1 MSGILDRC
9 TCTPNARVFVA
20 EGQVYCTRCLSARSL
35 LPLNL
40 QVSEL
45 GVLGLFYRP
54 EEPLRWTLPRA
65 FPTVECSP
73 AGACWLSAIFPIA
86 RMTSGNL
93 NFQQRMVR
101 VAAEIYRAGQLTPAV
116 LKALQVYERGCRW
129 YPIVGP
135 VPGVAVFANS
145 LHVSD
150 KPFPGATHVLT
161 NLPLPQRPKP
171 EDFCPFECAMATVYD
186 IGHDAVMY
194 VAEGK
199 ISWAPRGG
207 DEVKFEAVPGELKLI
222 ANRLRTS
229 FPPHHAVDMSKFAFT
244 APGCG
249 VSMRVERQHGC
260 LPADTVP
267 EGNCWWSLFDLLP
280 LEVQDKEIRH
290 ANQFG
295 YQTKHGVSGKYL
307 QRRLQVNGLRAV
319 TDSNG
324 PIVVQYFSVKESW
337 IRHLKLAGEPSYS
350 GFEDLLRIRVE
361 PNTSPLANT
370 EGKIFRFGSHK
381 WYGAGKRARKA
392 RSCATA
398 TVAGR
403 ALSVR
408 ETRQAKEHEVAGADK
423 AEHLKHY
430 SPPAEG
436 NCGWHCI
443 SAIANRMVNSIFETT
458 LPERVRPPDDWA
470 TDDDLANAIQILRL
484 PAALDRNGACT
495 SAKYVLKLEGEHWTV
510 TVTPGMSPSLLPLEC
525 VQGCCEHKGGLGSPD
540 AIEVSGF
547 DPACLDWLAEVMHL
561 PSSAIPAALAE
572 MSGDSDR
579 SASPV
584 TTVWTVSQ
592 FFARHS
598 GGNHPDQVRLGKI
611 ISLCQV
617 IEDCCC
623 SQNKTNRVTPEE
635 VAAKIDLYLRGA
647 TNLEECLAR
656 LEKARPPRVI
666 DTSFDWDVVLPG
678 VEAATQTN
686 KLPQV
691 NQCRALVPVVTQ
703 KSLDNNSVPLTA
715 FSLANYYYRAQGDE
729 VRHRERLT
737 AVLSKLEEVVREEYG
752 LMPTE
757 PGPRPT
763 LPRGLDEL
771 KDQMEED
778 LLRLA
783 NAQATSDMM
792 AWAVEQVDLKTWVK
806 NYPRWTPPPPPPKVQ
821 PRKTKPVKS
830 LPERKPVP
838 APRRKVGPDCGSP
851 VSLGGDVPNSWE
863 DLAVSSPLDLP
874 TPPEPATLSS
884 ELVIVSSPQC
894 IFRPATP
901 LSEPAPI
908 PAPRGTVS
916 RPVTPLSEPIPV
928 PAPRRKFQQVKRLSS
943 AAAVPLHQN
952 EPLDLSA
959 SSQTEY
965 EASPSAP
972 PQSGGVLGV
981 EGHEAEET
989 LSEISDMS
997 GNIKPASVS
1006 SSSSLSSVEI
1016 TRPKYSAQAIIDSG
1030 GPCSGHLQ
1038 GVKETCL
1045 SVMREACD
1053 ATKLDDPATQE
1064 WLSRM
1069 WDRVDMLTWRNT
1081 SVCQAIRTLDG
1092 RLKFLPK
1099 MILET
1104 PPPYPCEFV
1113 MMPHTPA
1120 PSVGAESDLTIGSVA
1135 TEDVPR
1141 ILEKIENVGE
1151 MANQE
1156 PSAFSEDKPV
1166 DDQLVNDP
1174 RISSRRP
1181 DESTAAPSAGTGG
1194 AGSFTDLPS
1203 SDGADADGGG
1213 PFRTAKRKAERLFD
1227 QLSRQVFDLVSHL
1240 PVFFS
1245 RLFHPG
1251 GGYSTGDWGFAAF
1264 TLLCLFL
1271 CYSYPAF
1278 GIAPLLGVFSGTSR
1292 RVRMGVF
1299 GCWLAFAVGL
1309 FKPVSDPVGAACEF
1323 DSPECRNILLSFE
1336 LLKPWDPVRSLVV
1349 GPVGLGLAILGRL
1362 LGGARCIWHFLLR
1375 LGIVADCILAGAY
1388 VLSQGRCKKCWGSC
1402 IRTAPNEVAFNVFPF
1417 TRATR
1422 SSLIDLCDR
1431 FCAPKGMDPIFLA
1444 TGWRGCW
1451 AGRSPI
1457 EQPSEKPI
1465 AFAQLDEKK
1474 ITARTVVAQPYD
1486 PNQAV
1491 KCLRVLQAG
1500 GAMVAEAVPKV
1511 VKVSAVPFRAPFF
1524 PTGVKVD
1531 PDCRVV
1537 VDPDTFTAALRS
1549 GYSTTNLVLGVGDFA
1564 QLNGL
1569 KIRQISKPSGGGP
1582 HLMAALHVA
1591 CSMALHMLTGIYV
1604 TAVGSC
1610 GTGTNDPWCANP
1622 FAVPGYGPGSL
1633 CTSRLC
1639 ISQHGLTLPLTA
1651 LVAGFGIQE
1660 IALVVLIFVS
1670 IGGMAHRLSC
1680 KADMLCI
1687 LLAIASYVWVPL
1699 TWLLC
1704 VFPCWLR
1711 CFSLHPLTIL
1721 WLVFFLISVN
1731 MPSGILAMVLLV
1743 SLWLLGRYTN
1753 VAGLVTPYDIHHYTS
1768 GPRGVAALATAPD
1781 GTYLAAVRRAALT
1794 GRTMLFTPSQLGSLL
1809 EGAFR
1814 TRKPSLNTVNVIGS
1828 SMGSGGVFTIDG
1840 KVKCVTAA
1848 HVLTG
1853 NSARV
1858 SGVGFNQMLDFD
1870 VKGDFAIA
1878 DCPNWQG
1885 AAPKAQFCAD
1895 GWTGRAYWLTSSGV
1909 EPGVIGKGFAFCFTA
1924 CGDSGSPVITEA
1936 GELVGV
1942 HTGSNK
1948 QGGGIVTRPSGQFCN
1963 VAPIKLSEL
1972 SEFFAGPK
1980 VPLGDVKVGSH
1991 IIKDISEV
1999 PSDLCALLAAKPELE
2014 GGLSTVQLLCVF
2026 FLLWRMMGH
2035 AWTPLV
2041 AVSFFILNEVLPAVL
2056 VRSVFSFGMFVLSWL
2071 TPWSAQILMIRLLTA
2086 ALNRNRWSLA
2096 FFSLGAVTG
2105 FVADLAAT
2113 QGHPLQAVMNLST
2126 YAFLPR
2132 MMVVTSP
2139 VPVITCGVVHLL
2151 AIILYLFKYRGLHQ
2165 ILVGDGVFSAAFFLR
2180 YFAEGKLREGVSQ
2193 SCGMNHESLTGALA
2207 MRLNDEDLDFLMKWT
2222 DFKCFVSASNMRNAA
2237 GQFIEAAYAKALRVE
2252 LAQLVQVD
2260 KVRGVLAKL
2269 EAFADTVA
2277 PQLSPGDIV
2286 VALGHTPVG
2295 SIFDLKVGSTKH
2307 TLQAIETRVLAGSKM
2322 TVARV
2327 VDPTPTPPPAPVPIP
2342 LPPKVLENGP
2352 NAWGDED
2359 RLNKKKR
2366 RRMEALG
2373 IYVMGGKKYQKFW
2386 DKNSGDVFY
2395 EEVHNNTDEWECL
2408 RVGDPADFDP
2418 EKGTLCGHVT
2428 IENKAYHVYI
2438 SPSGKKFLVPVNP
2451 ENGRVQWEAAKLSM
2465 EQALGMM
2472 NVDGE
2477 LTAKELEKLKR
2488 IIDKLQGLTK
2498 EQCLNLL
2505 AASGLTRCGRGGL
2518 VVTETA
2524 VKIVKFHNRTFTL
2537 GPVNLKVA
2545 SEVELKDAVEHNQH
2559 PVARPIDGGVVLLR
2573 SAVPSLIDV
2582 LISGA
2587 DASPK
2592 LLAHHGP
2599 GNTGIDGTLWDFES
2613 EATKEEVALS
2623 AQIIQACDIRRG
2635 DAPKIGLPYKLYPVR
2650 GNPERVKGVLQN
2662 TRFGDIPYK
2671 TPSDTGSPVHAAA
2684 CLTPNATPVT
2694 DGRSVLATTMPPGFE
2709 LYVPTIPA
2717 SVLDYLD
2724 SRPDCPKQLTEHGC
2738 EDAALKDLS
2747 KYDLSTQGFVLPGVL
2762 RLVRKYLF
2770 AHVGKCPPVHRPSTY
2785 PAKNSMAGINGNRFP
2800 TKDIQSVPE
2809 IDVLCAQAV
2818 RENWQTVTPCTLKKQ
2833 YCGKKK
2839 TRTILGTN
2847 NFIALAH
2854 RAALSGVTQG
2864 FMKKAFNSPIALG
2877 KNKFKEL
2884 QTSVLGRCLEA
2895 DLASCDRSTPAI
2907 VRWFAANLLYEL
2919 ACAEEH
2925 LPSYVLNCCHDLLVT
2940 QSGAVTKRGGLSSG
2954 DPITSV
2960 SNTIYSLVIYAQH
2973 MVLSYFKSGHP
2984 HGLLFLQD
2992 QLKFEDMLKVQP
3004 LIVYSDDLVL
3014 YAESPTMPNYH
3025 WWVEH
3030 LNLMLGFQTDPKK
3043 TAITDSP
3050 SFLGCRIINGR
3061 QLVPNRDRIL
3071 AALAY
3076 HMKASNVSEYYASAA
3091 AILMDSCACLEYD
3104 PEWFEELVVGIA
3116 QCARKDGYS
3125 FPGTPFFMSMWE
3137 KLRSNY
3143 EGKKSRVCGYCGAPA
3158 PYATA
3163 CGLDVC
3169 IYHTHFHQHC
3179 PVTIWCGHPAGSGSC
3194 SECKSPVGKGTSPL
3208 DEVLEQVPYKPP
3220 RTVIMHVEQGLTPLD
3235 PGRYQTRRGLVSV
3248 RRGIRG
3254 NEVELPDGDYAS
3266 TALLPTCKEI
3276 NMVAVASNVL
3286 RSRFIIGPPGAGK
3299 TYWLLQQV
3307 QDGDVIY
3314 TPTHQTMLD
3323 MIRALGTCR
3332 FNVPAGTTLQFP
3344 VPSRTGPWVR
3354 ILAGGWCPG
3363 KNSFLDEAA
3372 YCNHL
3377 DVLRLL
3383 SKTTLTCLGDFK
3395 QLHPVGFDSH
3405 CYVFDIMP
3413 QTQLKTIWRF
3423 GQNICDAIQPDYRD
3437 KLMSMVNTTRVT
3449 YVEKPVR
3456 YGQVLT
3462 PYHRDR
3468 EDDAITI
3475 DSSQGATFD
3484 VVTLH
3489 LPTKDSLNRQRALV
3503 AITRARHAIFVY
3515 DPHRQLQGLFDL
3527 PAKGTPVNLAVHRD
3541 GQLIVLD
3548 RNNKECTVAQALG
3561 NGDKFRA
3568 TDKRVVDS
3576 LRAICADL
3584 EGSSSPLPKVAHNL
3598 GFYFSPDLTQFA
3610 KLPVELAP
3618 HWPVVTT
3625 QNNEKWPDRLV
3636 ASLRPI
3642 HKYSRACIG
3651 AGYMVGPSVFLGTP
3665 GVVSYYLT
3673 KFVKG
3678 EAQLLPETVFSTGR
3692 IEVDCREYL
3701 DDREREVAASLPH
3714 AFIGDVKGT
3723 TVGGCHHVTSRYLP
3737 RVLPKESV
3745 AVVGVSSPG
3754 KAAKALCTLTD
3765 VYLPDL
3771 EAYLHPET
3779 QSKCWK
3785 MMLDFKEVRLMVW
3798 RDKTAYFQLEGR
3810 YFTWYQ
3816 LASYASYIRVPVN
3829 STVYLDP
3836 CMGPALCNRRV
3847 VGSTHWGADLAV
3859 TPYDYGAKIILS
3871 SAYHGEMPPGYKIL
3885 ACAEFSLDDP
3895 VRYKH
3900 TWGFESD
3907 TAYLYEFT
3915 GNGEDWEDYNDAFRA
3930 RQEGK
3935 IYKATATSLKFHFP
3949 PGPVIE
3955 PTLGLN

>member
-9 TCTPNARVFVA
+9 TCTPNARVFMA
-20 EGQVYCTRCLSARSL
+20 EGQVYCTRCLSARTL

-40 QVSEL
+40 QAPEL

-93 NFQQRMVR
+93 NFQQRIVR
-101 VAAEIYRAGQLTPAV
+101 VAAEIYKAGQLTPTV
-116 LKALQVYERGCRW
+116 LKNLQVYERGCRW

-150 KPFPGATHVLT
+150 KLFPGATHVLT

-171 EDFCPFECAMATVYD
+171 EDFCPFECAMAVVYD

-194 VAEGK
+194 VAEERV
-199 ISWAPRGG
+199 SWAPRGG
-207 DEVKFEAVPGELKLI
+207 EKGKFETVPEEL
-222 ANRLRTS
+222 RLVAEQLFTS
-229 FPPHHAVDMSKFAFT
+229 FPPHHVVDMSKFIFT
-244 APGCG
+244 APDCG
-249 VSMRVERQHGC
+249 ASMRVERQYGC
-260 LPADTVP
+260 LPAGTVP
-267 EGNCWWSLFDLLP
+267 DGNCWWSLFSSLP
-280 LEVQDKEIRH
+280 PEVQYKEIRR
-290 ANQFG
+290 ATQFG
-295 YQTKHGVSGKYL
+295 YQTKHGVAGKYL
-307 QRRLQVNGLRAV
+307 QRRLQINGLRAV
-319 TDSNG
+319 VDPDG
-324 PIVVQYFSVKESW
+324 PIVIQYFSVKESW
-337 IRHLKLAGEPSYS
+337 IRHVKLAGEPGYP

-361 PNTSPLANT
+361 PNTLPLSN
-370 EGKIFRFGSHK
+370 KDDKVFRFGGYK
-381 WYGAGKRARKA
+381 WYGAGKRARRA
-392 RSCATA
+392 RAGAAT

-403 ALSVR
+403 ASPVR
-408 ETRQAKEHEVAGADK
+408 ETQLAKKHEAASANK
-423 AEHLKHY
+423 AELIERY
-430 SPPAEG
+430 SPPADG

-443 SAIANRMVNSIFETT
+443 SAITNRMVNSKFETA
-458 LPERVRPPDDWA
+458 LPEKVRPPEDWA
-470 TDDDLANAIQILRL
+470 TDEDLVNTIQILRL
-484 PAALDRNGACT
+484 PAALDRNGACA
-495 SAKYVLKLEGEHWTV
+495 SAKYILKLEGEHWTV
-510 TVTPGMSPSLLPLEC
+510 SVIPGMPPSLLPFEC
-525 VQGCCEHKGGLGSPD
+525 VQGCCEHKGSLRSPN
-540 AIEVSGF
+540 AVEVFGF
-547 DPACLDWLAEVMHL
+547 DPVSLDRLAGVMHL

-572 MSGDSDR
+572 LSGDLDR
-579 SASPV
+579 PTSPAA
-584 TTVWTVSQ
+584 TVWTVSQ
-592 FFARHS
+592 FYARHS
-598 GGNHPDQVRLGKI
+598 GGEHPDQKCLRKI
-611 ISLCQV
+611 ISLCEV
-617 IEDCCC
+617 IEGCCC
-623 SQNKTNRVTPEE
+623 SQNKINLVTPEE
-635 VAAKIDLYLRGA
+635 VKTKIDQYLDGA
-647 TNLEECLAR
+647 ASLEECLAR
-656 LEKARPPRVI
+656 LEKARPPSVL

-678 VEAATQTN
+678 VGAAVRAA
-686 KLPQV
+686 KLPHA
-691 NQCRALVPVVTQ
+691 NQCHAPATVVTQ
-703 KSLDNNSVPLTA
+703 RSS
-715 FSLANYYYRAQGDE
+715 
-729 VRHRERLT
+729 
-737 AVLSKLEEVVREEYG
+737 
-752 LMPTE
+752 
-757 PGPRPT
+757 
-763 LPRGLDEL
+763 
-771 KDQMEED
+771 
-778 LLRLA
+778 
-783 NAQATSDMM
+783 
-792 AWAVEQVDLKTWVK
+792 
-806 NYPRWTPPPPPPKVQ
+806 PKFQ
-821 PRKTKPVKS
+821 KKKAESVKS
-830 LPERKPVP
+830 LPESRPLPAPRRKTRSRCGSLTLLGGDFPDSGGLFHFPTPPEPVARPDELVPVPAPRKTVSRFVSPPMVSTPVP
-838 APRRKVGPDCGSP
+838 APRRGLRQVEGI
-851 VSLGGDVPNSWE
+851 N
-863 DLAVSSPLDLP
+863 LA
-874 TPPEPATLSS
+874 A
-884 ELVIVSSPQC
+884 
-894 IFRPATP
+894 
-901 LSEPAPI
+901 
-908 PAPRGTVS
+908 
-916 RPVTPLSEPIPV
+916 VTPACQGEL
-928 PAPRRKFQQVKRLSS
+928 
-943 AAAVPLHQN
+943 
-952 EPLDLSA
+952 LDLSA

-965 EASPSAP
+965 
-972 PQSGGVLGV
+972 VLAAGRR
-981 EGHEAEET
+981 EAEEV
-989 LSEISDMS
+989 LSEISSMPDD
-997 GNIKPASVS
+997 IRLVPVS

-1030 GPCSGHLQ
+1030 GPCCGHLQ
-1038 GVKETCL
+1038 EVKEKCL
-1045 SVMREACD
+1045 NVMREACD

-1081 SVCQAIRTLDG
+1081 SIFQAPFTLADKF
-1092 RLKFLPK
+1092 KFLPK

-1104 PPPYPCEFV
+1104 PPPYPCGFV
-1113 MMPHTPA
+1113 MMPRTPA
-1120 PSVGAESDLTIGSVA
+1120 PSVSAESDLTVGSVA

-1141 ILEKIENVGE
+1141 ILGKVQGVCKTTNHEFSAPFADGSTDGQP
-1151 MANQE
+1151 ARE
-1156 PSAFSEDKPV
+1156 PRAQTP
-1166 DDQLVNDP
+1166 P
-1174 RISSRRP
+1174 
-1181 DESTAAPSAGTGG
+1181 AGTGG
-1194 AGSFTDLPS
+1194 VGLVLDSEGSPELTDLPPPN
-1203 SDGADADGGG
+1203 GTDAGGGG
-1213 PFRTAKRKAERLFD
+1213 PLHTVKKKAEGCFD
-1227 QLSRQVFDLVSHL
+1227 QLSRRVFDIVSHL

-1245 RLFHPG
+1245 RLFRSDGHYAP
-1251 GGYSTGDWGFAAF
+1251 GDWGFAAF

-1278 GIAPLLGVFSGTSR
+1278 GVAPLLGVFSGSSR

-1309 FKPVSDPVGAACEF
+1309 FKPAPDPVGTACEF
-1323 DSPECRNILLSFE
+1323 DSPECRDILHSFE
-1336 LLKPWDPVRSLVV
+1336 LLQPWDPVRSLVV

-1362 LGGARCIWHFLLR
+1362 LGGARHVWLFMLR
-1375 LGIVADCILAGAY
+1375 LGIVSDCILAGAY

-1402 IRTAPNEVAFNVFPF
+1402 IRTAPSEVAFNVFPF

-1422 SSLIDLCDR
+1422 SSLVDLCDR
-1431 FCAPKGMDPIFLA
+1431 FCAPKGMDPVFLA

-1451 AGRSPI
+1451 SGQSPI
-1457 EQPSEKPI
+1457 EQPTEKPI

-1474 ITARTVVAQPYD
+1474 VTARTVVAQPYD

-1531 PDCRVV
+1531 PECRVV
-1537 VDPDTFTAALRS
+1537 VDPDTFTTALRS
-1549 GYSTTNLVLGVGDFA
+1549 GYSTTNLILGVGDFA

-1582 HLMAALHVA
+1582 YLMAALHVA
-1591 CSMALHMLTGIYV
+1591 CSMALHMLVGIYV

-1610 GTGTNDPWCANP
+1610 GSGTNDPWCTNP
-1622 FAVPGYGPGSL
+1622 FAVPVYGPGSL

-1660 IALVVLIFVS
+1660 VALVVLIFTS
-1670 IGGMAHRLSC
+1670 IWGLAHRLSC
-1680 KADMLCI
+1680 KTDVLCI

-1711 CFSLHPLTIL
+1711 WFSLHPLTIL

-1731 MPSGILAMVLLV
+1731 MPSGILALVLLI
-1743 SLWLLGRYTN
+1743 SLWLIGRYTN
-1753 VAGLVTPYDIHHYTS
+1753 VAGLVTPYDIHHYTN

-1809 EGAFR
+1809 EGALR
-1814 TRKPSLNTVNVIGS
+1814 TQKPSLNTVNVVGS

-1840 KVKCVTAA
+1840 KIKCVTAA
-1848 HVLTG
+1848 HILTG

-1878 DCPNWQG
+1878 DCPGWQG
-1885 AAPKAQFCAD
+1885 VAPKSQFCED

-1909 EPGVIGKGFAFCFTA
+1909 EPGVIGRGFAFCFTA

-1963 VAPIKLSEL
+1963 VTPTKLSEL
-1972 SEFFAGPK
+1972 SEFFAGPR
-1980 VPLGDVKVGSH
+1980 VPLGDVKVGNH
-1991 IIKDISEV
+1991 IIKDINEV

-2041 AVSFFILNEVLPAVL
+2041 AVGFFVLNEILPAVL
-2056 VRSVFSFGMFVLSWL
+2056 VRSVFSLGMFALSWF

-2096 FFSLGAVTG
+2096 FYSLGALTG
-2105 FVADLAAT
+2105 FAADLAT
-2113 QGHPLQAVMNLST
+2113 NQGHSLHAAMNFST

-2132 MMVVTSP
+2132 VIVLTSP
-2139 VPVITCGVVHLL
+2139 VPTIACGVVHLL
-2151 AIILYLFKYRGLHQ
+2151 AIVLYSFKYRSLHTV
-2165 ILVGDGVFSAAFFLR
+2165 LVGDGVFSAAFFLR

-2193 SCGMNHESLTGALA
+2193 SCGMNHESLTGAIA
-2207 MRLNDEDLDFLMKWT
+2207 MRLDDEDLDFLTKLT

-2269 EAFADTVA
+2269 EAFADTA
-2277 PQLSPGDIV
+2277 TPQLSPGDIV

-2295 SIFDLKVGSTKH
+2295 SIFDLKVGNTKH

-2327 VDPTPTPPPAPVPIP
+2327 VDPTPAPPPVPVPIP

-2352 NAWGDED
+2352 HAWGDED
-2359 RLNKKKR
+2359 RLNKKR
-2366 RRMEALG
+2366 RRKMEAVG
-2373 IYVMGGKKYQKFW
+2373 IYVMDGKKYQKFW

-2395 EEVHNNTDEWECL
+2395 EEVHDNTDAWECL
-2408 RVGDPADFDP
+2408 RTDDPADLDP
-2418 EKGTLCGHVT
+2418 ERGTLCGHLT
-2428 IENKAYHVYI
+2428 IENRSYHVYA
-2438 SPSGKKFLVPVNP
+2438 SPSGRKFLVPANP
-2451 ENGRVQWEAAKLSM
+2451 ESGKAQWEAARLSI
-2465 EQALGMM
+2465 EQALSMM

-2477 LTAKELEKLKR
+2477 LTAKEVEKLKR

-2498 EQCLNLL
+2498 EQCLNCL

-2524 VKIVKFHNRTFTL
+2524 VKIVRFHNRTFTL

-2559 PVARPIDGGVVLLR
+2559 PIAKPVDGGVVLLR
-2573 SAVPSLIDV
+2573 SAIPSLIDV

-2587 DASPK
+2587 DASPQ

-2613 EATKEEVALS
+2613 VATKEEVTLS
-2623 AQIIQACDIRRG
+2623 AQIIQACGIRRG
-2635 DAPKIGLPYKLYPVR
+2635 DAPEIGLPYKLHPVR
-2650 GNPERVKGVLQN
+2650 GNPERVEGVLKN

-2694 DGRSVLATTMPPGFE
+2694 DGRSVLATTMPSGFE

-2738 EDAALKDLS
+2738 EDATLRDLS

-2770 AHVGKCPPVHRPSTY
+2770 VHVGKCPPVHRPSTY

-2800 TKDIQSVPE
+2800 TKDIQSIPE

-2884 QTSVLGRCLEA
+2884 QTPVLGRCLEA

-2907 VRWFAANLLYEL
+2907 VRWFAAHLLYEL

-3030 LNLMLGFQTDPKK
+3030 LNLMLGFQTDPRK
-3043 TAITDSP
+3043 TTITDSP
-3050 SFLGCRIINGR
+3050 SFLGCRIMNGC

-3076 HMKASNVSEYYASAA
+3076 HMKANNVSEYYASAA

-3104 PEWFEELVVGIA
+3104 PEWFEELVVGMA

-3125 FPGTPFFMSMWE
+3125 FPGPPFFLSMWE

-3143 EGKKSRVCGYCGAPA
+3143 EGKKSRVCGYCGASA

-3169 IYHTHFHQHC
+3169 VYHTHFHQHC
-3179 PVTIWCGHPAGSGSC
+3179 PVIIWCGHPAGSGSC
-3194 SECKSPVGKGTSPL
+3194 DECKSPTGKGTSPL
-3208 DEVLEQVPYKPP
+3208 DEVLRQVPYKPP
-3220 RTVIMHVEQGLTPLD
+3220 RTVLMHVEQGLTPLD
-3235 PGRYQTRRGLVSV
+3235 PGRYQTRRGLVAV

-3254 NEVELPDGDYAS
+3254 NEVDLPDGDYAS

-3299 TYWLLQQV
+3299 THWLLQQV

-3323 MIRALGTCR
+3323 MIKALGTCR

-3344 VPSRTGPWVR
+3344 APSRTGPWVR

-3449 YVEKPVR
+3449 YVEKPVK

-3468 EDDAITI
+3468 EDGAITI

-3489 LPTKDSLNRQRALV
+3489 LPTKDSLNKQRALV

-3515 DPHRQLQGLFDL
+3515 DPYRQLQSLFDL
-3527 PAKGTPVNLAVHRD
+3527 PAKSTPVNLAVHRD

-3598 GFYFSPDLTQFA
+3598 GFHFSPDLTQFA
-3610 KLPVELAP
+3610 KLPIELAP

-3625 QNNEKWPDRLV
+3625 QNNENWPDRLV

-3673 KFVKG
+3673 KFVNG
-3678 EAQLLPETVFSTGR
+3678 EAQVLPETVFSTGR

-3723 TVGGCHHVTSRYLP
+3723 TVGGCHHVTSKYLP
-3737 RVLPKESV
+3737 RFLPKESV

-3754 KAAKALCTLTD
+3754 KAAKAVCTLTD

-3771 EAYLHPET
+3771 EAYLHPVT

-3798 RDKTAYFQLEGR
+3798 KNKTAYFQLEGR
-3810 YFTWYQ
+3810 HFTWYQ

-3836 CMGPALCNRRV
+3836 CMGPALCNRKV
-3847 VGSTHWGADLAV
+3847 VGSPHWGADLAV
-3859 TPYDYGAKIILS
+3859 TPYDYGARKILS

-3930 RQEGK
+3930 RQKGR

-3949 PGPVIE
+3949 PGHTVE